1 MPADTIIQQLADF
14 ALKARWEDL
23 PPSIVQETK
32 MILMDAVGC
41 ALVATQTDKGKINLS
56 LAKRFGGTPEAS
68 VIGSGYKVA
77 LSTATQVNGE
87 LMYTP
92 DYISM
97 IANGNE
103 PSYVL
108 PAILAMAENTQA
120 SGKELILSTAIG
132 LEISTRLAR
141 ATLRQVLDPSEC
153 KPVPV
158 THQLKRH
165 GNAYSNFGAAAG
177 VGRLAGLNR
186 TKLAHALGIAGHLCI
201 VMTHGRYGSA
211 GQRWTLKYGA
221 PGFQSNGALTAVL
234 YADAGYTGDLTQL
247 DDAANGFW
255 YLAGYL
261 DWFPKHITEELGKT
275 WLYNYRMQ
283 YKPYPTCSV
292 WHGCLDCFYEI
303 MDKNNLSA
311 DEIESVHGYAM
322 VPMDHP
328 LYGNKAI
335 NEIAD
340 AQFNARY
347 MFAVAAHRVKIG
359 IDWLDPET
367 LKNPSILKFMDKVS
381 WEEYHTPSPRDPSV
395 VPAKV
400 EVTAR
405 GQKFYAEKDYPHGRS
420 GTKSAMT
427 QDELAAKFRHNAIR
441 VLTQKKIDRAIKAFI
456 TLEDVTD
463 VSQVMREVTQQ
474 G

>member
-14 ALKARWEDL
+14 ALKTRWEDL

-32 MILMDAVGC
+32 MILMDSIGC
-41 ALVATQTDKGKINLS
+41 ALVASQTDKGKINFS

-68 VIGSGYKVA
+68 VIGSGFKVA
-77 LSTATQVNGE
+77 LSTATMINGE
-87 LMYTP
+87 LMFTP

-97 IANGNE
+97 IASGNE

-108 PAILAMAENTQA
+108 PAILAMAESTGA

-141 ATLRQVLDPSEC
+141 ATLRQTIDPNDPKPIPVL
-153 KPVPV
+153 
-158 THQLKRH
+158 HQLKRH

-177 VGRLAGLNR
+177 AGRLIRLDR
-186 TKLAHALGIAGHLCI
+186 TQMAHALGIAGHMCA

-221 PGFQSNGALTAVL
+221 PGWQSTGAMSAVL
-234 YADAGYTGDLTQL
+234 YAQMGYTGDLTQL
-247 DDAANGFW
+247 DDAENGFW
-255 YLAGYL
+255 YLVGYL
-261 DWFPKHITEELGKT
+261 DWYPKHITEELGKT
-275 WLYNYRMQ
+275 WLYNYGMQ
-283 YKPYPTCSV
+283 YKPYPTCSM
-292 WHGCLDCFYEI
+292 WHGVLYCLYEI
-303 MDKNNLSA
+303 IEKNNLSPE
-311 DEIESVHGYAM
+311 EIEGVKAYAM

-328 LYGNKAI
+328 LYGNKAV

-347 MFAVAAHRVKIG
+347 ILSVAAHRVKIG

-367 LKNPSILKFMDKVS
+367 MSNPDILRFMDKVT

-405 GQKFYAEKDYPHGRS
+405 GKKFSAEKDYPHGKV
-420 GTKSAMT
+420 GTESALT
-427 QDELAAKFRHNAIR
+427 QDELIAKFRHNAVR
-441 VLTQKKIDRAIKAFI
+441 VLTRGKIDKAVKNFLK
-456 TLEDVTD
+456 LEDVKNIE
-463 VSQVMREVTQQ
+463 QLMREVTI
-474 G
+474 